1 MHKPVRL
8 DACPFQI
15 GERFERTFVFDAE
28 GISAFASMAG
38 DMNPLHHDPVA
49 AAASRF
55 NGMIA
60 SGTHTTSIMLGALA
74 TLVSDRGS
82 AVGLEFSV
90 RMKKAVRAGEAT
102 RLIWTVTDVT
112 PKPSLHGDI
121 VTFSGELFNQDGSI
135 ALSVTAAN
143 LIFSH

>member
-15 GERFERTFVFDAE
+15 GERFERTFVFDAD

-38 DMNPLHHDPVA
+38 DMNPLHHDPAA

-55 NGMIA
+55 NGMTA
-60 SGTHTTSIMLGALA
+60 SGTHTTSIMLGTLA
-74 TLVSDRGS
+74 TLVSGRGS

-90 RMKKAVRAGEAT
+90 KLKKAISAGEAQGSYGLRRISHPSHRLAATSSPSAASFST
-102 RLIWTVTDVT
+102 RTDR
-112 PKPSLHGDI
+112 
-121 VTFSGELFNQDGSI
+121 
-135 ALSVTAAN
+135 
-143 LIFSH
+143 